1 MNKIK
6 KFAKSRWH
14 SIPLGAMAIALVAA
28 LLVTGTVFAA
38 FTIISNTWDSPTV
51 TVTVNPKPLFI
62 SSDLDNGGNLAR
74 YTGVEIPLTVSI
86 HNTASVGYSG
96 ITTRITI
103 EDSDNTIVPSD
114 VTLKHYWNGDWSVLP
129 LTQNGNTLIFD
140 SPTAPIAAGQTDV
153 TPLRVTFNTIG
164 TYHAHAQSTI
174 NP

>member
-1 MNKIK
+1 MRKFK
-6 KFAKSRWH
+6 KFAQSRWH

-38 FTIISNTWDSPTV
+38 LTIISNTWDSPTV
-51 TVTVNPKPLFI
+51 TVTVNPQPLVI
-62 SSDLDNGGNLAR
+62 TSDLDNKGDLAR

-103 EDSDNTIVPSD
+103 ADSDNTIVPAD
-114 VTLKHYWNGDWSVLP
+114 VTLEHYWNSQWSELP
-129 LTQNGNTLIFD
+129 LSQDGNTLIFD